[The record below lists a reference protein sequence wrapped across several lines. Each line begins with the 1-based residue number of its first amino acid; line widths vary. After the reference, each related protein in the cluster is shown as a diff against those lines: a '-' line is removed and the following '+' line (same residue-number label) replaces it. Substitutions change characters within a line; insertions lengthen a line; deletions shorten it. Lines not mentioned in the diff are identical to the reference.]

1 MDSLLSTHTFLLSSK
16 TALISAA
23 FALFCLS
30 ACTPGQPQAVAGT
43 PAIVLPDPSNQD
55 RAPVIGFSSCPLQVE
70 DVRLFRAI
78 AHGEMV
84 PDAQGDLDGVRLP
97 LSGQDMNQWHDGV
110 TAVDNELVPL
120 VIDSRD
126 PRPVFMAVFDG
137 TWNDRSDA
145 DLPPTVP
152 GILSRELEKS
162 EASTPGLHVE
172 YYRGVGTQGSTL
184 RRWWEG
190 ATGNGT
196 LERAEQAL
204 ADFKAF
210 ASQQSQKPHVYV
222 IGFSRGS
229 ASARHFL
236 NLLDPLMQESAEE
249 HFYQRGRS
257 FAFLID
263 TVATGQR
270 DVLNLNIPA
279 STVSA
284 IQFRATLER
293 RFSFPIVPLQPS
305 PSHSWPG
312 HILTELLFPAVH
324 ADLGGGY
331 GKGLESL
338 SLVMARTLLVRQGF
352 NLEEKNAQEQAFLN
366 MGRHNSDWPGTSLG
380 NALRDIGGVKARRV
394 VELFDTSD
402 KNPAGD
408 SVLEQLET
416 SMRVIAAEKARFN
429 RSRIQCS
436 NELGIWQGLSLQ
448 LISTEDGIVVST
460 NCPQFVQ
467 YDRHSRWFL
476 LDGGPFMRPTV
487 DTIREVDAGRGTVWT
502 YCRQDPAHYISGKA
516 P

>member
-1 MDSLLSTHTFLLSSK
+1 M
-16 TALISAA
+16 
-23 FALFCLS
+23 
-30 ACTPGQPQAVAGT
+30 
-43 PAIVLPDPSNQD
+43 
-55 RAPVIGFSSCPLQVE
+55 
-70 DVRLFRAI
+70 
-78 AHGEMV
+78 
-84 PDAQGDLDGVRLP
+84 
-97 LSGQDMNQWHDGV
+97 
-110 TAVDNELVPL
+110 
-120 VIDSRD
+120 
-126 PRPVFMAVFDG
+126 
-137 TWNDRSDA
+137 
-145 DLPPTVP
+145 
-152 GILSRELEKS
+152 
-162 EASTPGLHVE
+162 
-172 YYRGVGTQGSTL
+172 
-184 RRWWEG
+184 
-190 ATGNGT
+190 
-196 LERAEQAL
+196 
-204 ADFKAF
+204 
-210 ASQQSQKPHVYV
+210 YV

-270 DVLNLNIPA
+270 DVLNLNIPE

-305 PSHSWPG
+305 PSHSRPG

-352 NLEEKNAQEQAFLN
+352 NLEEKNVQEQAFLN

-394 VELFDTSD
+394 VELFDTAD

-408 SVLEQLET
+408 SVHEQLET
-416 SMRVIAAEKARFN
+416 SMRVIAAEKARLN
-429 RSRIQCS
+429 RPMIQCS
-436 NELGIWQGLSLQ
+436 NELGVWQGLSLQ
-448 LISTEDGIVVST
+448 LISTTDGIVVST

-467 YDRHSRWFL
+467 YDRNSRWFL
-476 LDGGPFMRPTV
+476 LDGGPFIRPTV
-487 DTIREVDAGRGTVWT
+487 NTIQEVDAGRGTIWT